1 MKGLR
6 GSFGRYQILGHWASG
21 RTSEVYAVCS
31 ELLPDARAIYAL
43 KIMGE
48 SDLAAGVCDR
58 IAANVVATER
68 FSHAQIAQIHD
79 AFVHQGRACIV
90 TDFVP
95 GEPLAQILKTDGE
108 PLSQVLAI
116 ALAIEIATVLHEAH
130 QRRDS
135 TRSPLVHG
143 DVCPENVIIRYDGRF
158 KLVNFGLTL
167 TEARL
172 RPDRRATRGHFAYYS
187 PERAL
192 GARTD
197 AASDVYSVGLILW
210 ELLAGR
216 PALPHAGDAEM
227 LRQAMQPRVPSLS
240 KHARVNQAVE
250 EVVHRAIASSRS
262 ERYESAADLVTALAA
277 LKGSRVTTCNTRAE
291 LEKVVERRFGHR
303 ARAMKTLLERWS
315 AQLAPGSDEAPGQR
329 SPRRTSAVGPSPAAR
344 ARFPSAPSQ
353 IGPASSRLPSTPGR
367 TAPAP
372 APAPSRLPSTPNRAA
387 PAQNRLPS
395 TPGRAAPT
403 ARREPPALPPPLP
416 AELPIAL
423 TPEPRLLE
431 ARGLSELDFMLDV
444 PGEGGPTDDLAA
456 RATRD
461 LPRTEAPR
469 MSFVTGFALSLAGAA
484 LLSVSS
490 VFWPLV
496 LQRLALRIADALG
509 DAGTT
514 VLGELA
520 RLLTALAR

>member
-21 RTSEVYAVCS
+21 RTSEIYAVSS

-48 SDLAAGVCDR
+48 SDLAAGICDR

-68 FSHAQIAQIHD
+68 FSHPQIAQIHD
-79 AFVHQGRACIV
+79 AFVHQRRACIV

-95 GEPLAQILKTDGE
+95 GESLAQILKTDGE

-135 TRSPLVHG
+135 TKSPLVHG

-250 EVVHRAIASSRS
+250 EVVHRAIARSKS
-262 ERYESAADLVTALAA
+262 ERYESAADFVTALAA

-291 LEKVVERRFGHR
+291 LEKLVERRFGHR

-315 AQLAPGSDEAPGQR
+315 AQLAPGSSEAPAQR
-329 SPRRTSAVGPSPAAR
+329 APRRTSAVGPSPAAR

-353 IGPASSRLPSTPGR
+353 I
-367 TAPAP
+367 
-372 APAPSRLPSTPNRAA
+372 APAPSRLPSTPGRSA
-387 PAQNRLPS
+387 PA
-395 TPGRAAPT
+395 

-416 AELPIAL
+416 ADVHIAL
-423 TPEPRLLE
+423 TPEPRVLE

-444 PGEGGPTDDLAA
+444 PSEGGPTDDLAA

-461 LPRTEAPR
+461 LPRTEPPR
-469 MSFVTGFALSLAGAA
+469 MSFVTGFALSLAGAV

-520 RLLTALAR
+520 RVLTALAR